1 MPDATINGCQHHWED
16 TGDGTPIVMLH
27 GAAGSGLS
35 FEGAASQ
42 LAAAGFRVVVPDMR
56 AMGRSEHVDDLPP
69 SAWVDDL
76 LGLLDHLGIDKAIVH
91 GVSLGSRVAL
101 RFAIDHPGRTLGA
114 VLDAF
119 IIAND
124 PAGNAQLNQGFNPD
138 TMPEERKE
146 AAKRQHGGDWAAVL
160 ANYFRIRNKPD
171 LQKHFNLRPFAAQ
184 CQVPVL
190 IVRGDNVADAVHPFD
205 HAIEGHKTIPNS
217 KLAIYPNGASTL
229 TTVNPSV
236 FVQVVS
242 GFAAGLSDARAST

>member
-1 MPDATINGCQHHWED
+1 MPDATINGHKHHWED
-16 TGDGTPIVMLH
+16 AGEGTPIVMLH
-27 GAAGSGLS
+27 GAAGSGHY
-35 FEGAASQ
+35 FEGVAAQ
-42 LAAAGFRVVVPDMR
+42 LAGAGFRVVVPDMR
-56 AMGRSEHVDDLPP
+56 GMGRSEHVDDLPP

-76 LGLLDHLGIDKAIVH
+76 LGLLDHLGIGKAVIH

-101 RFAIDHPGRTLGA
+101 RFALDHPGRTLGA

-146 AAKRQHGGDWAAVL
+146 AAKRQHGDDWAAVL

-171 LQKHFNLRPFAAQ
+171 LQEHFNLRPLAAQ

-190 IVRGDNVADAVHPFD
+190 IVRGDNVPDPVHPLD

-229 TTVNPSV
+229 TTTNPEV
-236 FVQVVS
+236 FVRVVS
-242 GFAAGLSDARAST
+242 GFAAGLAGGAA